1 MPNSGGVKDS
11 HPLSTTET
19 GDIHKPFEP
28 SWHRKKDI
36 TEINNR
42 IHQVNLF
49 SLIFSL
55 FLGTKIQIESLSF
68 ILLTK
73 QSYMQ
78 YFDPYVLT

>member
-1 MPNSGGVKDS
+1 MPHSGGVKDS

-28 SWHRKKDI
+28 SWLRKKDI
-36 TEINNR
+36 IEINNR